1 MQFKYPELLWGLL
14 LLLIPILIHLFQL
27 RRFKKTPFTNV
38 KFLKQV
44 VSESRKSSSLKKWLL
59 LFTRMGLLAALVF
72 AFAQPFIANDTALQ
86 EKETVFYLDDSFSMN
101 GQIENV
107 NLFKNT
113 IQDFIKYIPN
123 EQRFTLFTNKQVF
136 KDVEVK
142 DIQNELLN
150 LSVAAEQL
158 AIAEIVLK
166 ANTYFSDN
174 AASQK
179 NLVIISDFQ
188 QRMGNPAAID
198 STKNINISFI
208 KPSNTILLNT
218 AIDSVFIA
226 ERNNENIELVA
237 LLSTNSEE
245 ETIPV
250 SLFNNDK
257 LIAKTAAKF
266 DGTKNSEVRFTI
278 NTNEVILGK
287 VAISDTGL
295 DYDNQFYFN
304 IDEKS
309 KIKVLVIGNSS
320 SDFLKRIYTEDEF
333 DFSTSTLAQLNYST
347 IENQDLVI
355 LNEVQKL
362 PASLITAIKTLS
374 NNGGSFVLIPSTDG
388 EIASYNELASS
399 LYSSQY
405 VNEVSQKMSIA
416 TVKTEHPLFVN
427 VFDKKVT
434 DFQFPSVNQ
443 RFKFKTKAPIALEFQ
458 NKEPFLLGGKNAFFF
473 AAAINN
479 DNSNFKNSPLIVPAF
494 YNMGMNSLKLPPLYV
509 TIGSDVEIE
518 LPVTLQQDDIIK
530 IADKENEFIPQ
541 QRVLPKKV
549 QINFTENPKSAGIYR
564 VKHNEQT
571 LRHISF
577 NNNRKESELL
587 YAQLPENNNQTS
599 LSDFFLESQK
609 NNAINEFWKWF
620 AILAFAFVLIETAL
634 QRFLK

>member
-72 AFAQPFIANDTALQ
+72 TFAQPFIANDTALQ

-166 ANTYFSDN
+166 ANTYLSDN

-198 STKNINISFI
+198 STKYINISFI

-266 DGTKNSEVRFTI
+266 DVTKNSEVRFTI

-309 KIKVLVIGNSS
+309 KIKILVIGNSS

-388 EIASYNELASS
+388 EIESYNELASS
-399 LYSSQY
+399 FYSSQY